1 MNIQQKFETVR
12 TIMKNYPEAEFNG
25 TEGLIWADNEN
36 VLHQIRLD
44 IIRAGID
51 EVYDIIY
58 YKPFEKFNLS
68 LHLTKGR
75 SW

>member
-1 MNIQQKFETVR
+1 MNMQQKFETVR
-12 TIMKNYPEAEFNG
+12 KIMEKYPNAEFKGGEETIHCKNEG
-25 TEGLIWADNEN
+25 T
-36 VLHQIRLD
+36 LHKIRLE

-51 EVYDIIY
+51 EVYDISY
-58 YKPFEKFNLS
+58 YEPFNVYILG

>member
-1 MNIQQKFETVR
+1 MNIENKFKTVR
-12 TIMKNYPEAEFNG
+12 EIMENHENAKFDGNNQIIESKSQNELYTIR
-25 TEGLIWADNEN
+25 NE
-36 VLHQIRLD
+36 

-58 YKPFEKFNLS
+58 NNVYEVYILS

>member
-1 MNIQQKFETVR
+1 MNIQKKFETVR
-12 TIMKNYPEAEFNG
+12 SIMKNHENAKFDGSNQIIESTNK
-25 TEGLIWADNEN
+25 NE
-36 VLHQIRLD
+36 LYSIRNE

-51 EVYDIIY
+51 EVYEVFY
-58 YKPFEKFNLS
+58 NEPFNVFILN